1 VFRIFAVMRAIQFE
15 FVLKGVFLGLW
26 AAAALRQPPGEP
38 RWADLLNLILWTVG
52 GLAVG
57 LFVAA
62 GRQFLR
68 GVKPKG
74 NPLAYVVYILLE
86 GSFWVYLGLVGG
98 CAAGLM
104 YANATNPDLP
114 KDRNWLGYCVVA
126 GALLGYGFLQLRQV
140 KDWRWR
146 FGLGAAVG
154 AGLVYVATLYLDEA
168 GWLEPSARRTIGLF
182 LLAGLPFFYLL
193 TFCGVAEESEVEI
206 AALCAGMGLGIHL
219 LSFPANVPAIGFLL
233 PIGLYFLYVTKYIS
247 GLRGF
252 KHTLRGY
259 GYLNVGRVREALV
272 CFRRARQINPKNA
285 LANDGLIRVHQKVDL
300 DQFENDPDTLALL
313 DYGFCLDRAEALLV
327 SDRTPG
333 ESSRAEAGRMLEL
346 VERQQPRFAPRAAY
360 LRALWLTYSKRFDE
374 AAATLKALLDP
385 TVPADPAIRNAVLF
399 AAWDLALR
407 LHPELVNRI
416 GEAELALPGRRIEAI
431 AATERVLTVRPDDAT
446 ANELKAF
453 LYAGL
458 SEPEFLAAPP
468 AVDFNYDYVE
478 QLGLALIDDA
488 DPARRERGAAYLRIA
503 GHGLPTRG
511 PSIFQKL
518 AEATRDPEAARG
530 YREQVKRSAMA
541 VGVKSLA
548 ADQRAIYFDTLG
560 QSVAEAEARGDFA
573 SAAADQRLVLE
584 SGKSELENYRKLAD
598 LYEKAGDPLNALLT
612 AETALIY
619 SGKDA
624 DLLARKDKYYYS
636 VTPDRVAA
644 VRDKIESLFDANY
657 CVAKANLVLNQRE
670 PDADTL
676 DWGQHLAALARI
688 VKPDLLAAKLAE
700 GRLFLRRGE
709 RDKGLSLLEDVRE
722 AKASGGDEKEAWYT
736 ATRILGDLY
745 LNELNRPD
753 LALACFT
760 DYKEHPKSGADTL
773 FHIAKC
779 YEASAD
785 VKNAVRFYDAVTAY
799 EGHPKYWEATE
810 AVRRL
815 KGG

>member
-1 VFRIFAVMRAIQFE
+1 MRAIQFE

-38 RWADLLNLILWTVG
+38 RWADLLTLILWTV
-52 GLAVG
+52 VG
-57 LFVAA
+57 LGIGLVVAS
-62 GRQFLR
+62 GQQLLR

-74 NPLAYVVYILLE
+74 NPLAYLVYLLLE

-98 CAAGLM
+98 CAAGLL
-104 YANATNPDLP
+104 YGNATNPDLP
-114 KDRNWLGYCVVA
+114 RDRNWLGYCVVA
-126 GALLGYGFLQLRQV
+126 GAVLGYGFLQLRQV

-219 LSFPANVPAIGFLL
+219 LRFPENVPAIGFLL
-233 PIGLYFLYVTKYIS
+233 PVGLYFLYVTKYIA

-252 KHTLRGY
+252 KHTLRGF
-259 GYLNVGRVREALV
+259 GYLNVGRIREALV

-285 LANDGLIRVHQKVDL
+285 LANDGLIRVHQRVDL
-300 DQFENDPDTLALL
+300 VEFENDPDTLALL
-313 DYGFCLDRAEALLV
+313 DYGFCLDRAETLLI

-333 ESSRAEAGRMLEL
+333 EAALAEAGRMLEL

-360 LRALWLTYSKRFDE
+360 LRALWLTYAKRFDD
-374 AAATLKALLDP
+374 AAATLKGLLDP
-385 TVPADPAIRNAVLF
+385 AVPADPAIRNAVLF
-399 AAWDLALR
+399 PAWDLALR
-407 LHPELVNRI
+407 LHPELVKRL
-416 GEAELALPGRRIEAI
+416 GEPELALPGRRIEAI
-431 AATERVLTVRPDDAT
+431 AATQRVLAVRPDDGT
-446 ANELKAF
+446 ANELKAL

-458 SEPEFLAAPP
+458 SESEFLADKPTS
-468 AVDFNYDYVE
+468 DFNFDYVE
-478 QLGLALIDDA
+478 QLGLALIDEADA
-488 DPARRERGAAYLRIA
+488 DRRERGAAFLRIA
-503 GHGLPTRG
+503 GHGLPARG

-518 AEATRDPEAARG
+518 AEATVDPEAARG
-530 YREQVKRSAMA
+530 YREQVIRAAMA
-541 VGVKSLA
+541 FGVKSLA
-548 ADQRAIYFDTLG
+548 ADQRAIYFDSLG
-560 QSVAEAEARGDFA
+560 KSVAEAEARNDFA
-573 SAAADQRLVLE
+573 AAAADQRLVLE
-584 SGKSELENYRKLAD
+584 SGKNDLENYRKLAD
-598 LYEKAGDPLNALLT
+598 LYEKAGDPLNALLST
-612 AETALIY
+612 ETALIY

-624 DLLARKDKYYYS
+624 ELLARKDKYYYS

-644 VRDKIESLFDANY
+644 VKDKIESLFDVNY
-657 CVAKANLVLNQRE
+657 CVTKANVVLNQRE

-676 DWGQHLAALARI
+676 DWGQHLARLART
-688 VKPDLLAAKLAE
+688 VKPDLLAAILAE
-700 GRLFLRRGE
+700 GRLLLRRGE
-709 RDKGLSLLEDVRE
+709 REQGLSLLEDVRE

-773 FHIAKC
+773 FHIAAC
-779 YEASAD
+779 YEATGD
-785 VKNAVRFYDAVTAY
+785 VKNATRFYEAVTAY
-799 EGHPKYWEATE
+799 EGHPRYFEATE

-815 KGG
+815 KG